1 MLTDTKLRSDVE
13 ALWDKLW
20 SGGLANPLDAIE
32 QLSFLLFL
40 KRLDEREQDAER
52 AAKLR
57 GKKFTRSQDFRA
69 KRFRASVV
77 NSPSS
82 IRFCSAGCWRIRAG
96 RMVAAIAINCWA
108 LPMQPDGWE
117 SRLITCTVITRAWH
131 SPGALAANF
140 CFLPMASRSTFP
152 RSSALDTVSGMP

>member
-57 GKKFTRSQDFRA
+57 GKKFTPIFP
-69 KRFRASVV
+69 
-77 NSPSS
+77 N
-82 IRFCSAGCWRIRAG
+82 
-96 RMVAAIAINCWA
+96 
-108 LPMQPDGWE
+108 PDLRW
-117 SRLITCTVITRAWH
+117 SHTI
-131 SPGALAANF
+131 
-140 CFLPMASRSTFP
+140 
-152 RSSALDTVSGMP
+152 SG